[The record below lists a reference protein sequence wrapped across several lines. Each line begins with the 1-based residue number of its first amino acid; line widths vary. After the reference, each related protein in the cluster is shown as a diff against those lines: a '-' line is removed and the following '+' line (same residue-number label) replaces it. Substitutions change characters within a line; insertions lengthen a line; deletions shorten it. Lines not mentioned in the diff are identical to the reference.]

1 MKHRKLDE
9 LRKEISLDSLN
20 DDLQED
26 GLSWN
31 LEDYKKDLPRIEKL
45 YKKGLKNFQKIKAC
59 SLFFVILQLL

>member
-9 LRKEISLDSLN
+9 LRKEIGLDPLN

-45 YKKGLKNFQKIKAC
+45 YKERIEKLSKNK
-59 SLFFVILQLL
+59 SL

>member
-1 MKHRKLDE
+1 LENPEKVDE
-9 LRKEISLDSLN
+9 LRKEIGLDPLN

-45 YKKGLKNFQKIKAC
+45 YKERVEKLLINKG
-59 SLFFVILQLL
+59 

>member
-9 LRKEISLDSLN
+9 LRKEIGLDSLN

-45 YKKGLKNFQKIKAC
+45 YKERIEKLLKNK
-59 SLFFVILQLL
+59 SL

>member
-1 MKHRKLDE
+1 M
-9 LRKEISLDSLN
+9 DSLN

-45 YKKGLKNFQKIKAC
+45 YKERIEKLLKNK
-59 SLFFVILQLL
+59 SL

>member
-1 MKHRKLDE
+1 MENPEKVDE
-9 LRKEISLDSLN
+9 LRKEIGLDPLN

-45 YKKGLKNFQKIKAC
+45 YKERVEKLPINKG
-59 SLFFVILQLL
+59 

>member
-9 LRKEISLDSLN
+9 LRKEIGLDSLN

-45 YKKGLKNFQKIKAC
+45 YKERIEKLSKNK
-59 SLFFVILQLL
+59 SL